1 MTTSTTVH
9 PMPHSDSRPITSG
22 SNTLRTPRSLL
33 PKRHLK
39 GKGQWENVQPL
50 PLAGGFRLSLK
61 IIFLF
66 YSHPRLSSPLL
77 APLLGSVA
85 YLQCGGGGGEWSGF
99 LLLSLRSSQSPQFQA
114 MAATT
119 VNLQVKLAK
128 RDQPASKWMTW
139 GPNITLCGHCVIV
152 ALLHREAWVDKHFFT
167 GHIKNYL

>member
-9 PMPHSDSRPITSG
+9 PMPHSDSRHITSG

-39 GKGQWENVQPL
+39 GEGQWGNVQPL
-50 PLAGGFRLSLK
+50 PLAGGLRLSLK

-66 YSHPRLSSPLL
+66 YSHPRHSSPLL
-77 APLLGSVA
+77 APLLSSVA
-85 YLQCGGGGGEWSGF
+85 YFWCGREEWSRF
-99 LLLSLRSSQSPQFQA
+99 LLLSHRSSRSPHFQA
-114 MAATT
+114 MAAAT

-128 RDQPASKWMTW
+128 RDQQASKWMTW